1 MIADEISA
9 LIVKSK
15 TTNFAISEMHAIL
28 DMLPKW
34 QKELESHI
42 QLLVKEERELYDNH
56 DQKEPYWQL

>member
-42 QLLVKEERELYDNH
+42 QLLINEERELYDNH
-56 DQKEPYWQL
+56 DPNEPYYHK